1 MAKTVWS
8 KGEQKS
14 RVLAPGR
21 ERHSSSP
28 GREPWDYQGPAPDSL
43 CPRAHALGYGNAA
56 LTGSLSSRLRR
67 IAPILCGLL
76 FLSPTASAQHIPRPL
91 LVNPDHH
98 GLPVQPSFDVQSDGS
113 VRFVWNAYENH
124 RERLYTTSFKNG
136 RRSRTQIL
144 SPEDGVY
151 WMPQYVADGE
161 NSGWAVWQTRRDGVW
176 RIEGRRLEDGFWE
189 PVVLLSEKG
198 KDALIP
204 AATMGRDGLLV
215 AWEDHSVEP
224 QRIVLRYPDGTFETK
239 SDGTQPC
246 YRPDIVAAS
255 ARDHGVGYDCY
266 DGLHYGFPFGE
277 RRQYGPLEEMSAVFS
292 EEDAYTGVAWI
303 SEQSVI
309 GKGAIDQ
316 RHRIIFSTFSHSHR
330 QDIEVADLSHS
341 LLSRLEPD
349 VGPIWG
355 FAGRRLHP
363 MPITDRD
370 GPVWI
375 LWERKIQS
383 DGRSTDPGELL
394 AATILDD
401 KVVTR
406 PVILH
411 TGLVRYDVPSSGL
424 IRDGKL
430 LISGFDPTHNLII
443 QEIDLSA
450 VRDAL
455 VRGEEPDTVMPPA
468 EELELTGWEPIDL
481 PLTHWGYDNNQ
492 RPSIEIDG
500 ETHYLWWGDLHVHS
514 TLTADAEGEVDE
526 LMHYARDK
534 AKIDVI
540 VMQEND
546 ASSWLDS
553 NDQGAYRNQVLTDSE
568 YALSVYFSRKYT
580 EPGRFVALP
589 GWEWSDR
596 TDDGNANH
604 RTAIFAG
611 DTAPMIRHTEE
622 DDFEAL
628 CDLVEAAG
636 GVMNSQHPTF
646 RLVDRPCEGNIE
658 VAAGW
663 GVYINQPEK
672 IHADL
677 TAGYKV
683 GFVATSDG
691 HRRNPGVGGGLTG
704 FWAPELTSEAIMQAM
719 KDHKV
724 YATNGSRLVMHA
736 RANGS
741 FMGEDVET
749 SGEVELTLDARSP
762 KAAIVR
768 AVLVRDGDEIF
779 SAPGDGLALQ
789 LTHLDTPAAGFHWYY
804 WRVELEGESPDYPGN
819 IKVAEGHLGWTS
831 PHRVAV
837 R

>member
-8 KGEQKS
+8 KSEQRRRNS
-14 RVLAPGR
+14 A
-21 ERHSSSP
+21 SP
-28 GREPWDYQGPAPDSL
+28 GREPWEDEAPTPDHL
-43 CPRAHALGYGNAA
+43 CPGAHAPGYENAA
-56 LTGSLSSRLRR
+56 LRGFLCSRLRR

-76 FLSPTASAQHIPRPL
+76 FVSLAATAQHIPRPL

-113 VRFVWNAYENH
+113 VRFVWNTYENH
-124 RERLYTTSFKNG
+124 RERLYTTSFRNG

-151 WMPQYVADGE
+151 WMPQYVADAE

-189 PVVLLSEKG
+189 PVVLLSERG
-198 KDALIP
+198 KHALTP
-204 AATMGRDGLLV
+204 AAAMGRDGLLV
-215 AWEDHSVEP
+215 TWEDHSVAP
-224 QRIVLRYPDGTFETK
+224 QRIAVRGADRKVRHVSSSEK
-239 SDGTQPC
+239 PC
-246 YRPDIVAAS
+246 YRPTIAS
-255 ARDHGVGYDCY
+255 AGAWLFWDCY
-266 DGLHYGFPFGE
+266 EGLDYAVYAQPASGGAATKVSGDSHAMDAAVLTMSDG
-277 RRQYGPLEEMSAVFS
+277 RVA
-292 EEDAYTGVAWI
+292 VAWVA
-303 SEQSVI
+303 EDGVT
-309 GKGAIDQ
+309 GKGTVDQ
-316 RHRIIFSTFSHSHR
+316 RHRIEVTTLEDGSWSTP
-330 QDIEVADLSHS
+330 QVVADLGHS
-341 LLSRLEPD
+341 LLSRVEPN
-349 VGPIWG
+349 VTAIWG
-355 FAGRRLHP
+355 FAGHRLQP
-363 MPITDRD
+363 MLAERD
-370 GPVWI
+370 GEPWV
-375 LWERKIQS
+375 LWERKLTS
-383 DGRSTDPGELL
+383 EGRSTDPGVLVAKQLNGGEELEIR
-394 AATILDD
+394 A
-401 KVVTR
+401 
-406 PVILH
+406 
-411 TGLVRYDVPSSGL
+411 GLVQYDVAESA
-424 IRDGKL
+424 DGWL
-430 LISGFDPTHNLII
+430 MAGFDPTHNLFV
-443 QEIDLSA
+443 QHVAPADGEPVRPFEI
-450 VRDAL
+450 
-455 VRGEEPDTVMPPA
+455 
-468 EELELTGWEPIDL
+468 TGWSGIEL
-481 PLTHWGYDNNQ
+481 PPVHWGYDDGE

-500 ETHYLWWGDLHVHS
+500 KTHYLWWGDLHVHS

-534 AKIDVI
+534 AKIDVV

-568 YALSVYFSRKYT
+568 YALSVYYSRKYT

-622 DDFEAL
+622 DDFDAL

-663 GVYINQPEK
+663 GVYINEPEK
-672 IHADL
+672 IHRDL
-677 TAGYKV
+677 TDGFQV
-683 GFVATSDG
+683 GFVGTSDG

-704 FWAPELTSEAIMQAM
+704 FWAPELTSEAILQAL
-719 KDHKV
+719 KDHTV
-724 YATNGSRLVMHA
+724 YATNGSRLVMEA
-736 RANGS
+736 RANGT
-741 FMGEDVET
+741 FMGKDVEA
-749 SGEVELTLDARSP
+749 SGPVKLTLKAGSP
-762 KAAIVR
+762 KAPIVR
-768 AVLVRDGDEIF
+768 AVLVRDGDEVF
-779 SAPGDGLALQ
+779 SAPGDGNKL
-789 LTHLDTPAAGFHWYY
+789 LTEYTDEPNPGFHWYY

-831 PHRVAV
+831 PHRVNV

>member
-1 MAKTVWS
+1 MAKTVWNV
-8 KGEQKS
+8 KK
-14 RVLAPGR
+14 LGR
-21 ERHSSSP
+21 EAELA
-28 GREPWDYQGPAPDSL
+28 GRRPAP
-43 CPRAHALGYGNAA
+43 RAA
-56 LTGSLSSRLRR
+56 LLAL
-67 IAPILCGLL
+67 AFALAFALA
-76 FLSPTASAQHIPRPL
+76 ASAQHIPRPL

-113 VRFVWNAYENH
+113 VRFVWNTYENH

-204 AATMGRDGLLV
+204 TASVEQGRLLT
-215 AWEDHSVEP
+215 AWEDQEAQP
-224 QRIVLRYPDGTFETK
+224 QRIVVRH
-239 SDGTQPC
+239 SDGRTEAVSAPDRPC
-246 YRPDIVAAS
+246 YRPALAGEWVFWDCYEGRDYSIYARQISGGAVQKISGASNAMDATGLRLSDGRVVAAWV
-255 ARDHGVGYDCY
+255 AE
-266 DGLHYGFPFGE
+266 DG
-277 RRQYGPLEEMSAVFS
+277 
-292 EEDAYTGVAWI
+292 
-303 SEQSVI
+303 VI

-316 RHRIIFSTFSHSHR
+316 RHRIEVATLSEGR
-330 QDIEVADLSHS
+330 WIEPRAVADLGHS
-341 LLSRLEPD
+341 LLSRVEPQ
-349 VGPIWG
+349 VTAIWG
-355 FAGRRLHP
+355 FAGHRLAP
-363 MPITDRD
+363 MLVEGAD
-370 GPVWI
+370 GPWV
-375 LWERKIQS
+375 LWERKLTS
-383 DGRSTDPGELL
+383 EGRSTDPGVHVGKPL
-394 AATILDD
+394 AGGDEMEIRA
-401 KVVTR
+401 
-406 PVILH
+406 
-411 TGLVRYDVPSSGL
+411 GLVQYDVARHGDQIL
-424 IRDGKL
+424 MA
-430 LISGFDPTHNLII
+430 GFDPTHNLLI
-443 QEIDLSA
+443 QPLDPDSTVEAEPFEI
-450 VRDAL
+450 
-455 VRGEEPDTVMPPA
+455 
-468 EELELTGWEPIDL
+468 TGWEPIEL
-481 PLTHWGYDNNQ
+481 PLPHWGYGDGE

-514 TLTADAEGEVDE
+514 TLTTDAEGEVDE

-553 NDQGAYRNQVLTDSE
+553 NAQGAYRNQVLTDSE
-568 YALSVYFSRKYT
+568 YALSVYYSRKYT

-672 IHADL
+672 IHRDL
-677 TAGYKV
+677 SDGYKV

-704 FWAPELTSEAIMQAM
+704 FWAPELTPEAILQAL

-724 YATNGSRLVMHA
+724 YATNGSRLVMEA

-741 FMGEDVET
+741 FMGEDVEA
-749 SGEVELTLDARSP
+749 SGPVQLTLKAGSP
-762 KAAIVR
+762 KAPIVR
-768 AVLVRDGDEIF
+768 AVLVRDGDEVF
-779 SAPGDGLALQ
+779 SAPGQGLSLAAEY
-789 LTHLDTPAAGFHWYY
+789 TDEPAPGFHWYY
-804 WRVELEGESPDYPGN
+804 WRVELDGESPDYPGN
-819 IKVAEGHLGWTS
+819 IKVAEGHLSWTS
-831 PHRVAV
+831 PHRVTV